1 MIVEMAHVLVLGPR
15 RILDDVIRA
24 LQVAGVLQIQSIPE
38 RVGLARVKK
47 IPLEEKEVTTERRM
61 EEIARR
67 LRDLLILLPKPDEIS
82 PRSFA
87 TDLTSPDFLSR
98 LEALESEVRE
108 LTRRHLALEEERELL
123 TRYERLVMALLPLR
137 PELPGVHETEIVGI
151 LVRRDRRHVLPLL
164 EQEVARITSGV
175 YGMLSRDV
183 DGEQIAVLLIIPK
196 EHAPDL
202 SQLLF
207 ERAISEIKLPEKY
220 AGLPLVQTLA
230 LLLRRGREIP
240 TEVRGIEA
248 ELRGISRRWVLPLR
262 EALLSA
268 QDRLARLRAVARCG
282 ETDHTFVISGWVPV
296 PRSQSLAATLDRT
309 FAEKVVLT
317 TMPIK
322 PDEYDDV
329 PVVLKNPTLIKPF
342 ELLLSLLPLP
352 RYGSID
358 PTPYLAGFFPLFF
371 GLMLGDVGLGAITLG
386 LALVIRAKRWGG
398 EIAKK
403 LTTIALACSASA
415 IVFGFLF
422 GEFFG
427 GLAAPFGLKP
437 LLFHRRDAALSFLG
451 LALGLGALHIILG
464 IGLSLGAALRH
475 GKIRE
480 ALARFA
486 TLAVILVAIVVVL
499 ARLGSVSPAVGR
511 SALLVLAPLLV
522 LAIVGEGL
530 TAPLTLV
537 TSLGN
542 ILSYAR
548 LMALGIA
555 SVVLADVANLMEE
568 ILTPAALGVT
578 AAVLLHTINFAMGLF
593 SPTIQALRL
602 HYVEFFSKFYE
613 GGGKPYEPLTLT
625 A

>member
-15 RILDDVIRA
+15 GILDDVIRA

-38 RVGLARVKK
+38 SVGMARVKK
-47 IPLEEKEVTTERRM
+47 IPPEEADLTTERRM

-67 LRDLLILLPKPDEIS
+67 LHDLLILLPTPDEIA
-82 PRSFA
+82 PRAFA
-87 TDLTSPDFLSR
+87 ADLTSADFASR
-98 LEALESEVRE
+98 VDLLEAEVRDR
-108 LTRRHLALEEERELL
+108 TQRRLALEEERALL

-137 PELPGVHETEIVGI
+137 PELPGVREAETVGI
-151 LVRRDRRHVLPLL
+151 LVRRDRRQVLPLL
-164 EQEVARITSGV
+164 EQEVARITHGV
-175 YGMLSRDV
+175 YSMLSRDV
-183 DGEQIAVLLIIPK
+183 DGEQLAVLLTIPK
-196 EHAPDL
+196 ERARDL

-207 ERAISEIKLPEKY
+207 ERAISEIKLPERY

-240 TEVRGIEA
+240 AEVRGIEA
-248 ELRGISRRWVLPLR
+248 EFRGISRRWFSALR
-262 EALLSA
+262 EALLA
-268 QDRLARLRAVARCG
+268 TEDRLARLRAVTRCG
-282 ETDHTFVISGWVPV
+282 ETDHAFVISGWVPAR
-296 PRSQSLAATLDRT
+296 RSGGLAATLDRA
-309 FAEKVVLT
+309 FEGKVVLT
-317 TMPIK
+317 GMPIK
-322 PDEYDDV
+322 PEEYNDV
-329 PVVLKNPTLIKPF
+329 PVFLENPTPIKPF

-386 LALVIRAKRWGG
+386 LALLARVKRWGSEIG
-398 EIAKK
+398 EK

-427 GLAAPFGLKP
+427 GLGALFGLKP
-437 LLFHRRDAALSFLG
+437 ILFYRREAVLSFLG
-451 LALGLGALHIILG
+451 LALGLGALHITLG
-464 IGLSLGAALRH
+464 IGLSLRAALRH
-475 GKIRE
+475 GKTRE

-486 TLAVILVAIVVVL
+486 TLALVLVLVVVTL
-499 ARLGSVSPAVGR
+499 ARLGSLSPAVGR

-530 TAPLTLV
+530 MAPLTLL
-537 TSLGN
+537 TSLAN

-555 SVVLADVANLMEE
+555 SVMLADVANLMEE
-568 ILTPAALGVT
+568 ILTPAAIGVT
-578 AAVLLHTINFAMGLF
+578 VAVLLHAINFAMGLF
-593 SPTIQALRL
+593 GPTIQALRL
-602 HYVEFFSKFYE
+602 HYVEFFDKFYE
-613 GGGKPYEPLTLT
+613 GGGKPYAPLTLT

>member
-1 MIVEMAHVLVLGPR
+1 MIVEMAHVLILGPR
-15 RILDDVIRA
+15 RHLGDVIRA

-38 RVGLARVKK
+38 RVGIARVKR
-47 IPLEEKEVTTERRM
+47 IPLEEEDLTTERRV
-61 EEIARR
+61 EQIARR
-67 LRDLLILLPKPDEIS
+67 LEDLLILLPKPEEVSQRGSAEDLLS
-82 PRSFA
+82 TDFA
-87 TDLTSPDFLSR
+87 SR
-98 LEALESEVRE
+98 VDVLEAEVRD
-108 LTRRHLALEEERELL
+108 LTRRRLALEEERELL

-137 PELPGVHETEIVGI
+137 PELPGVDETETVGI
-151 LVRRDRRHVLPLL
+151 LVRRDRRHVLPLV
-164 EQEVARITSGV
+164 EQEVARITHGV
-175 YGMLSRDV
+175 YSMLSRDV
-183 DGEQIAVLLIIPK
+183 DGEQIAVLLTVPK
-196 EHAPDL
+196 ERARDL

-207 ERAISEIKLPEKY
+207 ERAISEIKLPEHY
-220 AGLPLVQTLA
+220 AGLPLVRTLA

-240 TEVRGIEA
+240 AEVRQIEA
-248 ELRGISRRWVLPLR
+248 EVQGISRRWFSPLR

-268 QDRLARLRAVARCG
+268 QDRLARLRAAARCG
-282 ETDHTFVISGWVPV
+282 ETDHTFVMSGWVPAA
-296 PRSQSLAATLDRT
+296 RSQSLAATLDRT
-309 FAEKVVLT
+309 FAGTALLT

-322 PDEYDDV
+322 PQEYDDV
-329 PVVLKNPTLIKPF
+329 PVVLENPTLIKPF

-371 GLMLGDVGLGAITLG
+371 GLMLGDVGLGAVTLG
-386 LALVIRAKRWGG
+386 LALLARAKRWGG
-398 EIAKK
+398 ELGGK

-422 GEFFG
+422 GECFG
-427 GLAAPFGLKP
+427 GLGARFGLKP

-464 IGLSLGAALRH
+464 IGLSFWAALRH
-475 GKIRE
+475 GKARE

-486 TLAVILVAIVVVL
+486 TLAFVLVALVLVL
-499 ARLGSVSPAVGR
+499 ARLGSLSPAVGR
-511 SALLVLAPLLV
+511 GALLLLAPLLL

-530 TAPLTLV
+530 MAPLTLV
-537 TSLGN
+537 TSLGH

-555 SVVLADVANLMEE
+555 SVMLADVANLMEE
-568 ILTPAALGVT
+568 IFTPAALGVT
-578 AAVLLHTINFAMGLF
+578 VAVLLHVINFAMGLF
-593 SPTIQALRL
+593 GPTIQALRL
-602 HYVEFFSKFYE
+602 HYVEFFDKFYE